1 MNTQTATTAAGISIA
16 GFAACTSI
24 GYTLEATLAAMGAGL
39 SNFIK
44 TEQVTMTGQPA
55 SAALLLD
62 AEMPRGQRLH
72 WLLRHGLEDAATL
85 LAPTG
90 LGAVPLLLGVPADL
104 NDDER
109 QMIDQAV
116 QAHPLI
122 SELLALQ
129 PYGRASGFAALTAA
143 RQLVMAGTHRAVLV
157 GGVDSLCAPEILE
170 QLIRA
175 DRILGPYCEGTIPG
189 EAAVL
194 ALVTRSD
201 DPTVDTT
208 LAVQLEN
215 VALRREQQPFTR
227 NEQISSEALTAVFR
241 TFRES
246 GTSRV
251 HRIIAAH
258 SGEGYFGRSF
268 AHAYLRET
276 EVMPEP
282 LDLEQ
287 IADCTGDLGAA
298 AALMGL
304 ALGTYLMARD
314 ARPEGGRALIYTE
327 SDGGETGAAIIAGH
341 PTDWHR
347 PNTLQHPFI
356 QG

>member
-1 MNTQTATTAAGISIA
+1 
-16 GFAACTSI
+16 
-24 GYTLEATLAAMGAGL
+24 
-39 SNFIK
+39 
-44 TEQVTMTGQPA
+44 
-55 SAALLLD
+55 
-62 AEMPRGQRLH
+62 
-72 WLLRHGLEDAATL
+72 
-85 LAPTG
+85 
-90 LGAVPLLLGVPADL
+90 VPADL
-104 NDDER
+104 TDDER
-109 QMIDQAV
+109 NWIDQAV
-116 QAHPLI
+116 QAHPLV

-129 PYGRASGFAALTAA
+129 PYGRASGFAALAAA
-143 RQLVMAGTHRAVLV
+143 RQLVSLGTYRAVLV
-157 GGVDSLCAPEILE
+157 GGVDSLCSPEGIE

-201 DPTVDTT
+201 DPAVNPV
-208 LAVQLEN
+208 LAVQLEH

-241 TFRES
+241 TFREA
-246 GTSRV
+246 GATRV
-251 HRIIAAH
+251 NRIIAAH

-287 IADCTGDLGAA
+287 IADCTGDVGAA
-298 AALMGL
+298 ASLMGL

-314 ARPEGGRALIYTE
+314 ARRGGGRALIYTE
-327 SDGGETGAAIIAGH
+327 SDGGETGAAIIAGR

-347 PNTLQHPFI
+347 PNTLPHANMR
-356 QG
+356 G